1 MSRRKGAEGPD
12 SAWRDTTKDESAAEG
27 SSTLDVAVPPF
38 GVLDEPHALLKRV
51 YQDPRVDLRL
61 RIKAA
66 KAAIKYEKAPLSG
79 RIRLPAIIETP
90 AQSARRQEL
99 LVELERTMEMIR
111 RQEKALRSPPPE
123 VTQSQ
128 V

>member
-1 MSRRKGAEGPD
+1 MRSDRGHAADPAWGETTSDEGP
-12 SAWRDTTKDESAAEG
+12 SEG
-27 SSTLDVAVPPF
+27 STSTLNAVTPLEF
-38 GVLDEPHALLKRV
+38 LGDAHALLKRV

-61 RIKAA
+61 RLKAA
-66 KAAIKYEKAPLSG
+66 KAAIRYEKAPLSD

-99 LVELERTMEMIR
+99 LVELERTLEMIR

-123 VTQSQ
+123 VIQSQ